1 MAWSLPLPQNSRTV
15 SAGKTLKRELR
26 VATSLRAQPLW
37 FRVVK
42 WVVAVAAIAM
52 LWRSAYFWW
61 WITGALALSVTVH
74 LIWRWKT
81 KGWTQPW
88 FGWHDVDAGK

>member
-1 MAWSLPLPQNSRTV
+1 MPVRKALQ
-15 SAGKTLKRELR
+15 RELR

-42 WVVAVAAIAM
+42 WVVAVVAIAM
-52 LWRSAYFWW
+52 LWRSPYFWW
-61 WITGALALSVTVH
+61 WIAGATALSVTVH

-88 FGWHDVDAGK
+88 FGWNDVEAGKRD

>member
-1 MAWSLPLPQNSRTV
+1 MP
-15 SAGKTLKRELR
+15 AGQTLKRELR

-42 WVVAVAAIAM
+42 WVVTVVLIAV
-52 LWRSAYFWW
+52 LWRSAYFWL
-61 WITGALALSVTVH
+61 WIAGATALSVAVH
-74 LIWRWKT
+74 LFWRWKT

-88 FGWHDVDAGK
+88 FGWNDVEAGKRD

>member
-1 MAWSLPLPQNSRTV
+1 MPVRKALQ
-15 SAGKTLKRELR
+15 RELR

-42 WVVAVAAIAM
+42 WVVAVVAIAM
-52 LWRSAYFWW
+52 LWRSPYFWW
-61 WITGALALSVTVH
+61 WIAGATALSVTVH

-88 FGWHDVDAGK
+88 FGWHDVEAGKD

>member
-1 MAWSLPLPQNSRTV
+1 MPVRA
-15 SAGKTLKRELR
+15 TLKRELR

-42 WVVAVAAIAM
+42 WTVTAVVIAI

-61 WITGALALSVTVH
+61 WIAGATVLSVTVH

>member
-1 MAWSLPLPQNSRTV
+1 MPVRKALQ
-15 SAGKTLKRELR
+15 RELR

-42 WVVAVAAIAM
+42 WVVAIVAIAM
-52 LWRSAYFWW
+52 LWRSTYFWW
-61 WITGALALSVTVH
+61 WIAGATALSVTVH

-88 FGWHDVDAGK
+88 FGWHDVEAGKRD